1 MNVMENVKK
10 RSGETEKFDKTKLER
25 SLRKTRVDEQKAI
38 DITNR
43 ISEKEMN
50 TTTEIRNMVVEEL
63 RKTDTEAATR
73 YESTRRLAAKAAID
87 AAKGVA
93 RLTEETMNKLNLEV
107 GDTISLCY
115 EDHKHTVKAERAV
128 VGAKEIRLHEEDLKS
143 LGITDGTS
151 IAVRRLK

>member
-1 MNVMENVKK
+1 MENVKK

-25 SLRKTRVDEQKAI
+25 SLRKTRVDKQKAI

-50 TTTEIRNMVVEEL
+50 TTSEIRNMVVEEL

-73 YESTRRLAAKAAID
+73 YESTRRLAAKTAID

-107 GDTISLCY
+107 GDTINLCH
-115 EDHKHTVKAERAV
+115 ENHKHTVKTERAAI
-128 VGAKEIRLHEEDLKS
+128 GAKEIRLHEEDLKS

-151 IAVRRLK
+151 IAVRRIK

>member
-25 SLRKTRVDEQKAI
+25 SLRKAKVDEQKAI

-50 TTTEIRNMVVEEL
+50 TTSEIRNMVVEEL

-87 AAKGVA
+87 AAKGIA

-107 GDTISLCY
+107 GDTINLCHK
-115 EDHKHTVKAERAV
+115 DHNHTVKAERAT

>member
-1 MNVMENVKK
+1 MENVKK

-25 SLRKTRVDEQKAI
+25 SLRKTKVDEQKAK

-50 TTTEIRNMVVEEL
+50 TTNEIRSMVVEEL
-63 RKTDTEAATR
+63 RKIDTETAMR
-73 YESTRRLAAKAAID
+73 YENTRRLAAKAAID
-87 AAKGVA
+87 AAKGIA
-93 RLTEETMNKLNLEV
+93 QLTEETMNRLNLKV
-107 GDTISLCY
+107 GDTINLCH
-115 EDHKHTVKAERAV
+115 EDHKHTVKAEKAT

-151 IAVRRLK
+151 IAVRRIK

>member
-1 MNVMENVKK
+1 MENVKK

-25 SLRKTRVDEQKAI
+25 SLRKTRVDKQKAI

-50 TTTEIRNMVVEEL
+50 TTSEIRNMVVEEL

-107 GDTISLCY
+107 GDTINLCH
-115 EDHKHTVKAERAV
+115 EDHKHTVKAERAA

-143 LGITDGTS
+143 LGVTDGTS
-151 IAVRRLK
+151 IAVRRIK

>member
-1 MNVMENVKK
+1 MENVKK

-25 SLRKTRVDEQKAI
+25 SLRKTRVDKQKAI

-50 TTTEIRNMVVEEL
+50 TTSEIRNMVVEEL
-63 RKTDTEAATR
+63 RKTDTEAAIR

-107 GDTISLCY
+107 GDTINLCH
-115 EDHKHTVKAERAV
+115 EDHKHTVKAERAA
-128 VGAKEIRLHEEDLKS
+128 VGAKEIQLHEEDLKS
-143 LGITDGTS
+143 LGVTDGTS
-151 IAVRRLK
+151 IAVRRIK

>member
-1 MNVMENVKK
+1 MENVKK

-50 TTTEIRNMVVEEL
+50 TTSEIRNTVVEEL
-63 RKTDTEAATR
+63 RKTDNEAATR

-93 RLTEETMNKLNLEV
+93 RLTEETMNKLNLEA
-107 GDTISLCY
+107 GDTVNLCH
-115 EDHKHTVKAERAV
+115 ENHKHTVKTEKAA

-143 LGITDGTS
+143 LGVTDGTS
-151 IAVRRLK
+151 IAVRRIK

>member
-1 MNVMENVKK
+1 MENVKK
-10 RSGETEKFDKTKLER
+10 RSGEIEKFDKTKLER

-50 TTTEIRNMVVEEL
+50 TTNEIRNMVVEEL
-63 RKTDTEAATR
+63 RKIDTETAMR
-73 YESTRRLAAKAAID
+73 YENTRRLAARAAID
-87 AAKGVA
+87 AAKGIA
-93 RLTEETMNKLNLEV
+93 QLTEETMNKLNLEV
-107 GDTISLCY
+107 GDTINLCH
-115 EDHKHTVKAERAV
+115 EDHKHTVKAEKAT

-151 IAVRRLK
+151 IAVRRIK